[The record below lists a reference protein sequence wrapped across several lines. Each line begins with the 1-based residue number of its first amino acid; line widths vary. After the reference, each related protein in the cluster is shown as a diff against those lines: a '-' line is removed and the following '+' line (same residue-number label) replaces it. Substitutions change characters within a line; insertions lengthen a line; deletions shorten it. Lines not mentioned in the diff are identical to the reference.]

1 MAAFVLSVTLTSIL
15 PRTGKAALSIS
26 SGYETFLTQIRN
38 RIVCAEDDVFDE
50 AAQHA
55 WAQPCDSMK
64 DGPFCRGL
72 PEMGETARHRPF
84 TLDSIVP
91 QHLFGDP
98 RATMELA
105 ASNAVKSS
113 VDADTSAN
121 KQATLVLNKFLED
134 FSKVKEVYVK
144 SVGVE
149 GRLDFSR
156 LPMGGSLGFSRSFS
170 LGLPS
175 GVSATWT
182 GPWQVIPAEQPP
194 PDTLQTPKRRAALK
208 FRPRAVLRLNG
219 ALGSIR
225 FSRPVVVRSLQ
236 IQGGSRLWVR
246 GRQSGG
252 EVWRHS
258 YQSELQIC
266 GTGDLVLGRWEGDGQ
281 LYYARILMPHEAG
294 ATLWWIDRDPSHRLV
309 SWEHLTTPAGRPCL
323 GDAPGPGDPGRGL
336 RKSAWRDLA
345 RRSKAVDEISFM
357 VPDRGSTGWLLGE
370 LHVATIRWRPEV
382 DEETVRLPSDA
393 LSRVVQVLPGPF
405 ATIEDVS
412 HAALYYNADD
422 MLEQGLRLNSF
433 ARRQELLEQATRKS
447 QKGDSYVQLNAFRS
461 VEGLKQMLRAL
472 MPGLSRSFLQ
482 LPAPIT
488 HARVL
493 ADLDHL
499 VTTLDVS
506 HLQPEDQEKVVKR
519 YGHFEVFFADIWDW
533 RTAIDSLQLLYELWR
548 EDPVM
553 QKEVEGVFKQGTS
566 WQGSYFCTQGRTQ
579 FSLDIT
585 EVTSVGGKDQIRA
598 DLTFTIVKKDKNVTG
613 IYEVLGILEP
623 AGRSLV
629 MEPIPDSWKAQPKNF
644 VMVGTHG
651 VVSAVDGTDR
661 AVYAGTVPIYG
672 CDSFELFS
680 EGTSSTD
687 QREEYNLPWNG
698 ALKRLSEAIDSN
710 RHLWRSVLQSL
721 IAEKPSKPNKVVQLF
736 EAARNAG
743 LLSVEFTTNGGE
755 EVVLQ
760 LQSKR

>member
-105 ASNAVKSS
+105 ASNVVKSA

-182 GPWQVIPAEQPP
+182 GSWQVIPAEQPP
-194 PDTLQTPKRRAALK
+194 PDTLAPKRRARK
-208 FRPRAVLRLNG
+208 FHPRAVLRLNG

-236 IQGGSRLWVR
+236 VQGDSRLWVR

-252 EVWRHS
+252 EVWRHA
-258 YQSELQIC
+258 YQQSELQVC

-309 SWEHLTTPAGRPCL
+309 AWEHLTTPAGRPCL
-323 GDAPGPGDPGRGL
+323 SEASGL
-336 RKSAWRDLA
+336 RRATAWRDLA

-357 VPDRGSTGWLLGE
+357 VPDRGSSGWLLGE

-382 DEETVRLPSDA
+382 DEETVRLPSDT

-433 ARRQELLEQATRKS
+433 ARRQELLEQGPRKS

-472 MPGLSRSFLQ
+472 MPGLSRPYLQ
-482 LPAPIT
+482 LPAPLT

-519 YGHFEVFFADIWDW
+519 YGHFEVFFVDIWDW

-548 EDPVM
+548 EDRVM
-553 QKEVEGVFKQGTS
+553 QKEVDGVFKQGQS

-613 IYEVLGILEP
+613 IYEVSGILEP

-644 VMVGTHG
+644 
-651 VVSAVDGTDR
+651 
-661 AVYAGTVPIYG
+661 
-672 CDSFELFS
+672 
-680 EGTSSTD
+680 
-687 QREEYNLPWNG
+687 
-698 ALKRLSEAIDSN
+698 
-710 RHLWRSVLQSL
+710 
-721 IAEKPSKPNKVVQLF
+721 
-736 EAARNAG
+736 
-743 LLSVEFTTNGGE
+743 
-755 EVVLQ
+755 
-760 LQSKR
+760 

>member
-1 MAAFVLSVTLTSIL
+1 MAAIVLSLILTSIL
-15 PRTGKAALSIS
+15 PRTGDAALSIS

-72 PEMGETARHRPF
+72 PEIETARHRPF

-98 RATMELA
+98 RATLELS
-105 ASNAVKSS
+105 ASNVVKSA

-121 KQATLVLNKFLED
+121 KQATLILNKFLED

-144 SVGVE
+144 SLGVE

-156 LPMGGSLGFSRSFS
+156 LPMGGGLGLSRSFS

-175 GVSATWT
+175 GVSATWA
-182 GPWQVIPAEQPP
+182 GPWQVVPAELP
-194 PDTLQTPKRRAALK
+194 PDDTLAPRRWAARSKSRTSRKSGPRAA
-208 FRPRAVLRLNG
+208 LRLNG
-219 ALGSIR
+219 AIGSIR

-236 IQGGSRLWVR
+236 IQPVQGGPRLWVR
-246 GRQSGG
+246 GRLSGG

-258 YQSELQIC
+258 YQCEAQLC

-281 LYYARILMPHEAG
+281 WYYARILMPHDAG

-309 SWEHLTTPAGRPCL
+309 AWEHLTTPAGKPCR
-323 GDAPGPGDPGRGL
+323 GEASPGATGTVMFS
-336 RKSAWRDLA
+336 KSSKSSSKWKDLA
-345 RRSKAVDEISFM
+345 RRSKAVDEIAFLA
-357 VPDRGSTGWLLGE
+357 PDGLDGLGWLLGE
-370 LHVATIRWRPEV
+370 LHVATVRWRPEV
-382 DEETVRLPSDA
+382 GADDSVRLPSDA

-433 ARRQELLEQATRKS
+433 ARRQELVEAPRRSKT
-447 QKGDSYVQLNAFRS
+447 DSYVQLSAFRS

-472 MPGLSRSFLQ
+472 MPGLGRPWLR
-482 LPAPIT
+482 LPA
-488 HARVL
+488 HVSQARVL

-533 RTAIDSLQLLYELWR
+533 RTAVDSLQVLYEPW
-548 EDPVM
+548 
-553 QKEVEGVFKQGTS
+553 T
-566 WQGSYFCTQGRTQ
+566 T
-579 FSLDIT
+579 
-585 EVTSVGGKDQIRA
+585 
-598 DLTFTIVKKDKNVTG
+598 
-613 IYEVLGILEP
+613 
-623 AGRSLV
+623 
-629 MEPIPDSWKAQPKNF
+629 
-644 VMVGTHG
+644 
-651 VVSAVDGTDR
+651 
-661 AVYAGTVPIYG
+661 
-672 CDSFELFS
+672 
-680 EGTSSTD
+680 
-687 QREEYNLPWNG
+687 LPTPE
-698 ALKRLSEAIDSN
+698 S
-710 RHLWRSVLQSL
+710 
-721 IAEKPSKPNKVVQLF
+721 
-736 EAARNAG
+736 
-743 LLSVEFTTNGGE
+743 
-755 EVVLQ
+755 
-760 LQSKR
+760 